1 MRYLD
6 LGGPGSKRTVHDGRS
21 VAKPNLT
28 YLVCSRM
35 AKKKRATRRKKQ
47 AAASVGLSAGEV
59 RVVPREAEAL
69 TPAVERDGGAVLGAY
84 RDPFGGKPVLL
95 VALPIDR
102 VEPTPFQRD
111 PSDPHVKRLMTVIET
126 LGRFLDPLIV
136 VRQDDR
142 YWTPNGNHRLQAM
155 RRLGAKTVVA
165 LLIPEFAVA
174 YQILAL
180 NTEKAH
186 NLREKSL
193 ETLRMARALAETVRD
208 PEEAFA
214 FQFDQPSFLT
224 LGAAYES
231 RPRLSGAVYQ
241 SVLRRID
248 EFLDVPLPKAVAE
261 RERRAGLVLAVDDRV
276 TAVVDKLKARGL
288 TSPYLRPFVVA
299 RINPI
304 RFSKATSFDF
314 DEVMQKM
321 SAAAG
326 RFNIDKV
333 KAEDVT
339 RAAGP
344 PAEEE

>member
-1 MRYLD
+1 
-6 LGGPGSKRTVHDGRS
+6 
-21 VAKPNLT
+21 
-28 YLVCSRM
+28 M
-35 AKKKRATRRKKQ
+35 AKKKKAVRRKKQ
-47 AAASVGLSAGEV
+47 AAASIGLSASETRTGT
-59 RVVPREAEAL
+59 READAL
-69 TPAVERDGGAVLGAY
+69 APLVERDGGAVLGAY
-84 RDPFGGKPVLL
+84 RDPFGGKPVLI
-95 VALPIDR
+95 VSLPIDR

-111 PSDPHVKRLMTVIET
+111 PSEPHVKRLMTVIET
-126 LGRFLDPLIV
+126 LERFLDPLIV
-136 VRQDDR
+136 VRHDGR

-155 RRLGAKTVVA
+155 RRLGAKAIVA
-165 LLIPEFAVA
+165 LLIPEADVA

-193 ETLRMARALAETVRD
+193 ETIRMARALAEDARE

-214 FQFDQPSFLT
+214 FQFEQPSFLT

-248 EFLDVPLPKAVAE
+248 DFLDKPLPKAIAE
-261 RERRAGLVLAVDDRV
+261 RERRARLVLAVDDRV
-276 TAVVDKLKARGL
+276 TTIVDKLKGRGL

-314 DEVMQKM
+314 DDVMQRM
-321 SAAAG
+321 TAAAG
-326 RFNIDKV
+326 RFNIDRV
-333 KAEDVT
+333 KADEVT

-344 PAEEE
+344 PSEEE

>member
-1 MRYLD
+1 
-6 LGGPGSKRTVHDGRS
+6 
-21 VAKPNLT
+21 
-28 YLVCSRM
+28 M
-35 AKKKRATRRKKQ
+35 AKKKAVRRKKQ
-47 AAASVGLSAGEV
+47 AAASIGLSPAET
-59 RVVPREAEAL
+59 RTDTEAADAL
-69 TPAVERDGGAVLGAY
+69 APTVERDGGAVLGTY
-84 RDPFGGKPVLL
+84 RDPFGGKLVLI
-95 VALPIDR
+95 VSLPIDR

-136 VRQDDR
+136 IRHGDR

-155 RRLGAKTVVA
+155 RRLGAKAVVA
-165 LLIPEFAVA
+165 LLIPEVDVA

-193 ETLRMARALAETVRD
+193 ETIRMARALADETRE

-214 FQFDQPSFLT
+214 FQFEQPSYLT

-248 EFLDVPLPKAVAE
+248 EFLDKPLSKAIGE
-261 RERRAGLVLAVDDRV
+261 RERRAGLVLAIDDRV
-276 TAVVDKLKARGL
+276 TTIVDKLKARGL

-321 SAAAG
+321 STTASK
-326 RFNIDKV
+326 FNIDRV
-333 KAEDVT
+333 KPEEVT

-344 PAEEE
+344 PVEED

>member
-1 MRYLD
+1 
-6 LGGPGSKRTVHDGRS
+6 
-21 VAKPNLT
+21 
-28 YLVCSRM
+28 M
-35 AKKKRATRRKKQ
+35 AKKKKTVRRKKQ
-47 AAASVGLSAGEV
+47 AAASIGLS
-59 RVVPREAEAL
+59 PAETRTGTASADAL
-69 TPAVERDGGAVLGAY
+69 ASLVDQDGGAVLGAY
-84 RDPFGGKPVLL
+84 RDPFGGKSILFVS
-95 VALPIDR
+95 LPIDR

-126 LGRFLDPLIV
+126 LDRFLDPLIV
-136 VRQDDR
+136 VRQDGR
-142 YWTPNGNHRLQAM
+142 YQTPNGNHRLQAM
-155 RRLGAKTVVA
+155 RRLGAKAVVA
-165 LLIPEFAVA
+165 LLIPEADVA

-193 ETLRMARALAETVRD
+193 ETIRMARALAEESRE

-214 FQFDQPSFLT
+214 FQFEHPWYLT

-248 EFLDVPLPKAVAE
+248 EFLDKPLSKALTE
-261 RERRAGLVLAVDDRV
+261 RERRARLVLAIDDRV
-276 TAVVDKLKARGL
+276 TAIVEKLKARGL
-288 TSPYLRPFVVA
+288 TSPYLRPFVAA

-321 SAAAG
+321 TASAG
-326 RFNIDKV
+326 KFNIDRV
-333 KAEDVT
+333 KAEEVT

-344 PAEEE
+344 PADED

>member
-1 MRYLD
+1 
-6 LGGPGSKRTVHDGRS
+6 
-21 VAKPNLT
+21 
-28 YLVCSRM
+28 M
-35 AKKKRATRRKKQ
+35 ATKKKAVRRKKQ
-47 AAASVGLSAGEV
+47 AAASIGLS
-59 RVVPREAEAL
+59 PAETGTNTGVADAL
-69 TPAVERDGGAVLGAY
+69 APLVQRDGGVVLGAY
-84 RDPFGGKPVLL
+84 RDPFGGKTILI
-95 VALPIDR
+95 ASLPIDR

-136 VRQDDR
+136 IRHDDR

-155 RRLGAKTVVA
+155 RRLGAKAVVA
-165 LLIPEFAVA
+165 LLIPEASVA

-193 ETLRMARALAETVRD
+193 ETIRMARALAEDVRET
-208 PEEAFA
+208 EESFA
-214 FQFDQPSFLT
+214 FQFEEPAFLT

-231 RPRLSGAVYQ
+231 RPRLSGAVYR

-248 EFLDVPLPKAVAE
+248 EFLDKPLSKAVAE
-261 RERRAGLVLAVDDRV
+261 RERRAKLVLAIDDRV
-276 TAVVDKLKARGL
+276 TTIVEKLKAKGI

-314 DEVMQKM
+314 DEVMQRM
-321 SAAAG
+321 AASAG
-326 RFNIDKV
+326 KFNIDRV
-333 KAEDVT
+333 KPEEVT
-339 RAAGP
+339 KAAGP
-344 PAEEE
+344 PSDEE